1 MKDSKPGVRLS
12 AILLAGG
19 LISVLIGPVLTQAL
33 SYGRLAGIV
42 SDDHGNPLMGAT
54 VMIVGPLLTATAGT
68 GDRVERVITDAKGK
82 FSVGNLIPGWYS
94 LQIVSPTR
102 IPARKSGVKVEAG
115 QTSTLKFVLADAFAP
130 LRFQVPDKDA
140 TPLGDDWKW
149 VLRTSAATRPIL
161 RYHHGA
167 AAATDPTSPEPADQR
182 LLGVVPGPSGQD
194 PMASDQ
200 GMGTVFAYLRH
211 LSPDSDLMTVGSVAA
226 DGSLTSS
233 EGTVYRKGLVSR
245 DTEEVSVVLHQL
257 GYLSGLAAP
266 LGPGP
271 LSDYE
276 ARGLAASYTQTC
288 ALNPHLTLTAG
299 VDVDFLDAVRD
310 LLIAQPRM
318 KLAYHVSRSTDF
330 ALQLGKEPY
339 DESDTLIERVNALN
353 AFPVLTLR
361 GYQPEFEQLQHSEVS
376 LNHRFKGSGRL
387 EIAAYHDGI
396 KNAAVWSPA
405 QGAALSGLAG
415 NYLPNPAAGGVFLN
429 MGDYRSTG
437 YRVAYAQRLGNH
449 VETLVAYFVG
459 DSLNA
464 SGVINRSPEGNLQG
478 ALKPV
483 RSPALAARMSARIP
497 VTRTRVTTSYE
508 WVQSGRV
515 TMVDPQG
522 QADMQLQPFLD
533 FQVRQPL
540 PALAFLP
547 AHIEAVADFRNFLAQ
562 GYAPMT
568 QPGESA
574 LLLGSAYKC
583 IRGGL
588 SVEF

>member
-1 MKDSKPGVRLS
+1 MKDSKPGMRLS

-19 LISVLIGPVLTQAL
+19 LISALIGPVLTL
-33 SYGRLAGIV
+33 GSSYGRLAGIV
-42 SDDHGNPLMGAT
+42 SDDRGNPLMGAT
-54 VMIVGPLLTATAGT
+54 VMIVGPLLTATAST
-68 GDRVERVITDAKGK
+68 GDRVERVITNAKGK

-102 IPARKSGVKVEAG
+102 IPARKNGVKVEAG

-130 LRFQVPDKDA
+130 LRFQVPDKVA

-161 RYHHGA
+161 RYHQG
-167 AAATDPTSPEPADQR
+167 AATDPTPAEPADQR
-182 LLGVVPGPSGQD
+182 LIGIVPGPSGLD
-194 PMASDQ
+194 PTAGDQ

-211 LSPDSDLMTVGSVAA
+211 LSPDSDLMTVGSVSS
-226 DGSLTSS
+226 DGSFSSS
-233 EGTVYRKGLVSR
+233 EGTVYRKGLISR
-245 DTEEVSVVLHQL
+245 DTEEVSVVVHQL
-257 GYLSGLAAP
+257 GYVSGLGAP
-266 LGPGP
+266 IGAGP

-276 ARGLAASYTQTC
+276 ARGLVTTYTETC
-288 ALNPHLTLTAG
+288 ALDPHLTLTAG
-299 VDVDFLDAVRD
+299 MDVDFLDAVRD

-318 KLAYHVSRSTDF
+318 KLTYRASRSTGL
-330 ALQLGKEPY
+330 ALQLGREPY
-339 DESDTLIERVNALN
+339 DESDSLIQRVNEFN

-361 GYQPEFEQLQHSEVS
+361 GYQPEFEQLQHAEAS

-405 QGAALSGLAG
+405 SAAALSGLEG
-415 NYLPNPAAGGVFLN
+415 NYLPNPAAGGAFLN

-459 DSLNA
+459 DSLDA
-464 SGVINRSPEGNLQG
+464 GKIAAGAPGGDLHG
-478 ALKPV
+478 ALKAV
-483 RSPALAARMSARIP
+483 RSPALAARVSARIP
-497 VTRTRVTTSYE
+497 VTQTRLITSYE
-508 WVQSGRV
+508 WAQSGRV
-515 TMVDPQG
+515 TLVDPQG

-533 FQVRQPL
+533 FQIRQPL

-568 QPGESA
+568 PSGEST